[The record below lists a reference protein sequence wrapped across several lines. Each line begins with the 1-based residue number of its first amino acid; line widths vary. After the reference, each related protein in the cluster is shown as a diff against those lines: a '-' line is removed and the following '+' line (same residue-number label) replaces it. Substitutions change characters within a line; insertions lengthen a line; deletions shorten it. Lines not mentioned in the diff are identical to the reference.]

1 MSTRAIRAEI
11 HNRGLDPT
19 KKYVITDKSGK
30 LVRHHHKD
38 VEHKVQESVLVPP
51 PPVVEQVLV
60 QEEQPVA
67 VVPGLVSLQVNESDE
82 VLTEAQPEE
91 VQSAVEDVETSEAKT
106 VPPPKQNKKR
116 KF

>member
-38 VEHKVQESVLVPP
+38 VEHKVQEPVFVPP

-60 QEEQPVA
+60 QEEQLAA
-67 VVPGLVSLQVNESDE
+67 VVPGLVSLQVNDSDE
-82 VLTEAQPEE
+82 VSSEAQPEE
-91 VQSAVEDVETSEAKT
+91 VQSVVEDVEASEAKT